1 MTHSKIILKINDAN
15 FQGICTSCC
24 IVKDEQ
30 TLIALIYEP
39 KTLSETMN
47 EQSYY
52 ETMYILRPDI
62 AEDEVTSHI
71 DKYNKL
77 LKDFGGTILDSQMRG
92 KRRLAYQIA
101 KHREG
106 IYVQL
111 SHQGDGQHI
120 FKIEKAMRLSEDVIR
135 YMTVKQEGPLPTPRP
150 STKSST
156 QADDKDN
163 AETKVESMENKPV
176 DSTDSST
183 AGKDDTE
190 TKENTES

>member
-1 MTHSKIILKINDAN
+1 MTN
-15 FQGICTSCC
+15 
-24 IVKDEQ
+24 
-30 TLIALIYEP
+30 
-39 KTLSETMN
+39 
-47 EQSYY
+47 
-52 ETMYILRPDI
+52 
-62 AEDEVTSHI
+62 HI

-77 LKDFGGTILDSQMRG
+77 LEEFGGTILDSQMRG

-150 STKSST
+150 STKSSA
-156 QADDKDN
+156 QAEDKDN
-163 AETKVESMENKPV
+163 PETKVEPTEKQTVS
-176 DSTDSST
+176 SADSST
-183 AGKDDTE
+183 SEKADTE
-190 TKENTES
+190 IKENTKS

>member
-1 MTHSKIILKINDAN
+1 MNDQQSKN
-15 FQGICTSCC
+15 
-24 IVKDEQ
+24 
-30 TLIALIYEP
+30 
-39 KTLSETMN
+39 
-47 EQSYY
+47 

-62 AEDEVTSHI
+62 AEDEVTNHI

-77 LKDFGGTILDSQMRG
+77 LEEFGGTILDSQMRG
-92 KRRLAYQIA
+92 KRRLAYQIK

-150 STKSST
+150 SNKNSS
-156 QADDKDN
+156 Q
-163 AETKVESMENKPV
+163 SENNNN
-176 DSTDSST
+176 
-183 AGKDDTE
+183 TE
-190 TKENTES
+190 TKIELKEKELVASVDASTSGKNDKETKEKTES

>member
-1 MTHSKIILKINDAN
+1 MND
-15 FQGICTSCC
+15 Q
-24 IVKDEQ
+24 
-30 TLIALIYEP
+30 
-39 KTLSETMN
+39 
-47 EQSYY
+47 QSYY

-62 AEDEVTSHI
+62 AEDEVTNHI

-77 LKDFGGTILDSQMRG
+77 LEEFGGTILDSQMRG

-135 YMTVKQEGPLPTPRP
+135 YMTVKQEGPLPTPRSSNK
-150 STKSST
+150 STSQSEN
-156 QADDKDN
+156 KDN
-163 AETKVESMENKPV
+163 LDAKVESKEKQPV
-176 DSTDSST
+176 ASADT
-183 AGKDDTE
+183 ATSEKDEAE
-190 TKENTES
+190 TKENSES

>member
-1 MTHSKIILKINDAN
+1 MNDQQ
-15 FQGICTSCC
+15 F
-24 IVKDEQ
+24 
-30 TLIALIYEP
+30 
-39 KTLSETMN
+39 
-47 EQSYY
+47 YY

-62 AEDEVTSHI
+62 AEDEVTNHI

-77 LKDFGGTILDSQMRG
+77 LEEFGGTILDSQMRG

-135 YMTVKQEGPLPTPRP
+135 YMTVKQEGPLPAPRP
-150 STKSST
+150 SNKSES
-156 QADDKDN
+156 QSENKDN
-163 AETKVESMENKPV
+163 PETKVESKEKQPV
-176 DSTDSST
+176 ANADRSTSEKNDT
-183 AGKDDTE
+183 AN
-190 TKENTES
+190 KENSES

>member
-1 MTHSKIILKINDAN
+1 MND
-15 FQGICTSCC
+15 Q
-24 IVKDEQ
+24 
-30 TLIALIYEP
+30 
-39 KTLSETMN
+39 
-47 EQSYY
+47 QSYY

-62 AEDEVTSHI
+62 AEDEVTNHI

-77 LKDFGGTILDSQMRG
+77 LEDFGGTILDSQMRG

-163 AETKVESMENKPV
+163 PKNKVESKEKQPV
-176 DSTDSST
+176 VNADSST
-183 AGKDDTE
+183 SVKDDIQ

>member
-1 MTHSKIILKINDAN
+1 MK
-15 FQGICTSCC
+15 
-24 IVKDEQ
+24 EQ
-30 TLIALIYEP
+30 HL
-39 KTLSETMN
+39 
-47 EQSYY
+47 YY

-62 AEDEVTSHI
+62 AEDEVTNHI

-77 LKDFGGTILDSQMRG
+77 LEEFEGTILDSQMRG
-92 KRRLAYQIA
+92 KRRLAYQIT

-156 QADDKDN
+156 KADDKENPESKAESKEKQTVVNSDTSTSGNDN
-163 AETKVESMENKPV
+163 SESKKNP
-176 DSTDSST
+176 
-183 AGKDDTE
+183 
-190 TKENTES
+190 ES

>member
-1 MTHSKIILKINDAN
+1 M
-15 FQGICTSCC
+15 
-24 IVKDEQ
+24 VKDEQ
-30 TLIALIYEP
+30 PLITSIYEP
-39 KTLSETMN
+39 KTLSEIMKD
-47 EQSYY
+47 QKSDY

-62 AEDEVTSHI
+62 AEDEVTNHI

-77 LKDFGGTILDSQMRG
+77 LEEFGGTIIDSQMRG
-92 KRRLAYQIA
+92 KRRLAYQIS

-156 QADDKDN
+156 QTDDKEN
-163 AETKVESMENKPV
+163 TETKVESKEEQPV
-176 DSTDSST
+176 VSADTSTS
-183 AGKDDTE
+183 GKNDNE

>member
-1 MTHSKIILKINDAN
+1 MNDH
-15 FQGICTSCC
+15 
-24 IVKDEQ
+24 
-30 TLIALIYEP
+30 
-39 KTLSETMN
+39 
-47 EQSYY
+47 QSYY

-62 AEDEVTSHI
+62 AEDEVTNYI

-77 LKDFGGTILDSQMRG
+77 LEEFGGTVLDSQMRG

-106 IYVQL
+106 VYVQL

-135 YMTVKQEGPLPTPRP
+135 YMTVKQDGPLPAPRP

-156 QADDKDN
+156 QADNKEN
-163 AETKVESMENKPV
+163 PEPKVESKEEQPV
-176 DSTDSST
+176 VGANTSTSE
-183 AGKDDTE
+183 KDDTE
-190 TKENTES
+190 TKQNSES